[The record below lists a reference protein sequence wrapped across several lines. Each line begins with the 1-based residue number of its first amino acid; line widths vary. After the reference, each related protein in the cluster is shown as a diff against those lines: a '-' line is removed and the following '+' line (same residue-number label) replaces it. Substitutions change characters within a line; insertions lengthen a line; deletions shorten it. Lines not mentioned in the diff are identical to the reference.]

1 MKSPIAALAILS
13 TLSACS
19 ALGQTGAPATGGS
32 QPRSPIFSSGA
43 TSPAQAP
50 ADGAPGRVFPNAT
63 SLPEP
68 TPADEL
74 RPPTMVLPNE
84 PVEPW
89 LLTKQAG
96 PFMVL
101 AKTFRGPESERMAL
115 ALAMEL
121 RNKYGLPAYI
131 LRTKDFPGKS
141 NIRGVPPTADPG
153 VIQANVA
160 IPEKFRT
167 YDEAAVLVGNEKTER
182 DSVALLHKVKKI
194 KPDCLNQMPSM
205 FKWRE
210 GLSTALRTTNPY
222 VPAQYLYPRKHDDLI
237 VRINHTPRS
246 VANCPGRYSLQVAI
260 FSGRATFYS
269 GRATINDMD
278 ERLQGL
284 LRRGPLATAADDA
297 ERLADKLAKNPEF
310 QKLGQPIYVY
320 HDRTSSRVFVGS
332 FSAEK
337 DPVAVDVRD
346 AMLKLAV
353 PLVTV
358 DKKRPNPN
366 ALDHLIVPAGMLTD
380 LKDIKGNFQG

>member
-1 MKSPIAALAILS
+1 MKSPIAALAILG
-13 TLSACS
+13 TLAACP
-19 ALGQTGAPATGGS
+19 AWAQTGGPAPGAS
-32 QPRSPIFSSGA
+32 QPRSHVFSSGA
-43 TSPAQAP
+43 TSPTQAP

-74 RPPTMVLPNE
+74 KPPTIALPNE
-84 PVEPW
+84 PIEPW

-101 AKTFRGPESERMAL
+101 AKTFRGPDSERMAL
-115 ALAMEL
+115 ALAKEL

-141 NIRGVPPTADPG
+141 NIRGVPPTADPA
-153 VIQANVA
+153 VVQANVA
-160 IPEKFRT
+160 VPEKYRT

-194 KPDCLNQMPSM
+194 KPDCLNAMPSL

-210 GLSTALRTTNPY
+210 GLGTAIRTTNPY

-237 VRINHTPRS
+237 VRINHTARS

-269 GRATINDMD
+269 GQATINDMD
-278 ERLQGL
+278 ERFRGL
-284 LRRGPLATAADDA
+284 LQRGPLATAAADA
-297 ERLADKLAKNPEF
+297 ERLADKLSKNPEF

-320 HDRTSSRVFVGS
+320 HDRTSSRVFVGA
-332 FSAEK
+332 FNGEK
-337 DPVAVDVRD
+337 DPAAVDVRD
-346 AMLKLAV
+346 ALLKLAV

-358 DKKRPNPN
+358 DKNHPNPN
-366 ALDHLIVPAGMLTD
+366 ALDHWIVPAGMLTD
-380 LKDIKGNFQG
+380 LTPIKANFQG